1 MLTYLQAII
10 LGAVQGITELFP
22 ISSLG
27 HSIILPTLLGWK
39 IDQGADFFLI
49 FLVATHFAT
58 ALVLFIYFWK
68 DWKRIILGLL
78 RSIKHI
84 TIANLSAEHKA
95 DARLG
100 WLLVVGTVP
109 AGLLGLLFQNK
120 LQALFASPKYVSIF
134 LICNGLVLFGAE
146 YLRKRKEK
154 MIKGQVKNPPS
165 LTSFRDTPFKKG
177 ESNAEIPLVKGVAEA
192 KPRSG
197 DLQDSRFHGNDKNG
211 RNDKQLSWANSFKV
225 GLAQALALIPG
236 FSRTGSALGGGL
248 LVGLDHEEAAR
259 FAFLLATPIIGAAAA
274 LKLPHFLLHIHSYPA
289 GSIFV
294 GAIAAAICAYFS
306 VKFLLKYFKTKTLT
320 PFAVYCILAGAAS
333 TAFFFLK

>member
-1 MLTYLQAII
+1 MLTLTYLQAII

-27 HSIILPTLLGWK
+27 HSIILPTLLGWN
-39 IDQGADFFLI
+39 INQGADFFLI

-84 TIANLSAEHKA
+84 TIIGDA

-109 AGLLGLLFQNK
+109 AGLLGFLFQNR

-134 LICNGLVLFGAE
+134 LICNGLILFGAE
-146 YLRKRKEK
+146 YLRKRKQVAK
-154 MIKGQVKNPPS
+154 MINDQGSMTQN
-165 LTSFRDTPFKKG
+165 
-177 ESNAEIPLVKGVAEA
+177 EEISK
-192 KPRSG
+192 
-197 DLQDSRFHGNDKNG
+197 
-211 RNDKQLSWANSFKV
+211 LSWANSFKI
-225 GLAQALALIPG
+225 GLAQVLALIPG

-248 LVGLDHEEAAR
+248 LVGLDHESAAR

-289 GSIFV
+289 GPIFI

-333 TAFFFLK
+333 AAFFFLK

>member
-1 MLTYLQAII
+1 MLTLTYLQAII

-22 ISSLG
+22 VSSLG
-27 HSIILPTLLGWK
+27 HSVILPSLLGWN

-84 TIANLSAEHKA
+84 TIVNLSVTHKD

-109 AGLLGLLFQNK
+109 AGILGLLFQNK

-134 LICNGLVLFGAE
+134 LICNGLVLFAAE
-146 YLRKRKEK
+146 YLRKKKQAVANEQAATDK
-154 MIKGQVKNPPS
+154 DAELAK
-165 LTSFRDTPFKKG
+165 LTWT
-177 ESNAEIPLVKGVAEA
+177 
-192 KPRSG
+192 
-197 DLQDSRFHGNDKNG
+197 NG
-211 RNDKQLSWANSFKV
+211 FKV
-225 GLAQALALIPG
+225 GIAQALALIPG

-259 FAFLLATPIIGAAAA
+259 FAFLLATPIIGAAAV

-289 GSIFV
+289 GPIFV

-320 PFAVYCILAGAAS
+320 PFAIYCILAGAAS
-333 TAFFFLK
+333 AAFFFFMK

>member
-1 MLTYLQAII
+1 MITYFQAII

-27 HSIILPTLLGWK
+27 HSIILPTILGWN

-84 TIANLSAEHKA
+84 TIVNLSAEHKA

-109 AGLLGLLFQNK
+109 AGLLGLIFQNK

-146 YLRKRKEK
+146 YLRKRKGK
-154 MIKGQVKNPPS
+154 MI
-165 LTSFRDTPFKKG
+165 
-177 ESNAEIPLVKGVAEA
+177 
-192 KPRSG
+192 
-197 DLQDSRFHGNDKNG
+197 
-211 RNDKQLSWANSFKV
+211 KQLSWANSFKV

-259 FAFLLATPIIGAAAA
+259 FAFLLATPIIGAAAI

-289 GSIFV
+289 GPIFV
-294 GAIAAAICAYFS
+294 GAMAAAICAYFS

-320 PFAVYCILAGAAS
+320 PFAIYCVLAGIAS
-333 TAFFFLK
+333 AAFFFLK

>member
-1 MLTYLQAII
+1 MLTITYLQAIV

-27 HSIILPTLLGWK
+27 HSIILPTLLGWN

-84 TIANLSAEHKA
+84 TIVGDA

-100 WLLVVGTVP
+100 WLLVLGTVP
-109 AGLLGLLFQNK
+109 AGLLGLIFQSK

-134 LICNGLVLFGAE
+134 LICNGLVLFAAE
-146 YLRKRKEK
+146 YLRKNK
-154 MIKGQVKNPPS
+154 QVVTNEQTATDK
-165 LTSFRDTPFKKG
+165 D
-177 ESNAEIPLVKGVAEA
+177 AELA
-192 KPRSG
+192 K
-197 DLQDSRFHGNDKNG
+197 
-211 RNDKQLSWANSFKV
+211 LSWTNSFKV
-225 GLAQALALIPG
+225 GLAQVLALIPG

-248 LVGLDHEEAAR
+248 FVGLDHEEAAR

-289 GSIFV
+289 GPIFI
-294 GAIAAAICAYFS
+294 GALAAAICAYFS

-320 PFAVYCILAGAAS
+320 PFAVYCVLAGAAS
-333 TAFFFLK
+333 AVFFFMR

>member
-1 MLTYLQAII
+1 MLTFTYLQAII

-27 HSIILPTLLGWK
+27 HSIILPTLLGWN

-58 ALVLFIYFWK
+58 ALVLFVYFWK

-84 TIANLSAEHKA
+84 TIVGDR

-134 LICNGLVLFGAE
+134 LICNGIVLFGAE
-146 YLRKRKEK
+146 YLRK
-154 MIKGQVKNPPS
+154 
-165 LTSFRDTPFKKG
+165 KKQAVAN
-177 ESNAEIPLVKGVAEA
+177 EQAATDKDAELA
-192 KPRSG
+192 K
-197 DLQDSRFHGNDKNG
+197 
-211 RNDKQLSWANSFKV
+211 LSWTNSFKV
-225 GLAQALALIPG
+225 GLAQVLALIPG

-289 GSIFV
+289 GPIFV

-320 PFAVYCILAGAAS
+320 PFAIYCVLAGAAS
-333 TAFFFLK
+333 VAFFFLK

>member
-1 MLTYLQAII
+1 MLSYLQAII
-10 LGAVQGITELFP
+10 LGAVQGVSELFP

-27 HSIILPTLLGWK
+27 HSVILPTLLGWN
-39 IDQGADFFLI
+39 IDQGADFFLT

-58 ALVLFIYFWK
+58 ALVLFVYFWK

-84 TIANLSAEHKA
+84 TIADDA

-100 WLLVVGTVP
+100 WLIVLGTVP
-109 AGLLGLLFQNK
+109 AGLLGLIFQSK

-134 LICNGLVLFGAE
+134 LICNGLVLFAAE
-146 YLRKRKEK
+146 YLRK
-154 MIKGQVKNPPS
+154 
-165 LTSFRDTPFKKG
+165 KKQ
-177 ESNAEIPLVKGVAEA
+177 AVANEQAATDKDAGLA
-192 KPRSG
+192 K
-197 DLQDSRFHGNDKNG
+197 
-211 RNDKQLSWANSFKV
+211 LSWTNSFKV

-274 LKLPHFLLHIHSYPA
+274 LKLPHFLLHIHSYPTGPIFA
-289 GSIFV
+289 G
-294 GAIAAAICAYFS
+294 ALAAAVFAYFS
-306 VKFLLKYFKTKTLT
+306 VIFLLKYFRTKTLN
-320 PFAVYCILAGAAS
+320 PFAIYCILAGAAS